1 MKTLHMCACWVILL
15 ALTPPALAQRSVRE
29 LFTLDRAR
37 PESVVVLMP
46 GVEEAAPER
55 SAMLDSLAGVAAR
68 LDRRGITE
76 LTRLTAGVGR
86 EDPAEPVLH
95 AWTVVLGGGDEQAR
109 VELYRDASGK
119 PFASREGSA
128 NRFIPLNPIRFGQ
141 LTGDWESLDFG
152 VRDGEAPVGGVF
164 ELDGAVAPGRIVL
177 DRETIGD
184 RIYRGQGVRV
194 KSAERDLE
202 RLKLFVRLPR
212 GHDGSTRAGVI
223 AWIDPSDRG
232 IPPES
237 LFEGA
242 DELGLILVGVA
253 GMGNDRPVMDRFQGV
268 FDSVETVGRRWR
280 IDRERVY
287 VVGMSGGGRASS
299 MLWGTF
305 PDVFAGAVPIVGLNS
320 YRRAVVDR
328 REAPATFVRPTG
340 RLLGLLRD
348 RRIAPMSGPLDFN
361 YEQMKAYAAGLE
373 DDGMQIRFFDYAD
386 MGHVMPTP
394 GRFAEAIRWV
404 DEPRREQLTEIEARG
419 GVLWLAHVEAFG
431 EGPPATE
438 EGWASLVSITS
449 EAPWSRAAWRAAGM
463 IAERDALLAEGD

>member
-1 MKTLHMCACWVILL
+1 MKTLRMCAWWVLL
-15 ALTPPALAQRSVRE
+15 ALTPAALAQRSVRE
-29 LFTLDRAR
+29 LFTVDRSR
-37 PESVVVLMP
+37 PASVVVLMP
-46 GVEEAAPER
+46 GVDEAAPER
-55 SAMLDSLAGVAAR
+55 SGMLDSLAGVAAR

-95 AWTVVLGGGDEQAR
+95 CWTVVLEHDEEIER
-109 VELYRDASGK
+109 VELYRDANGR

-141 LTGDWESLDFG
+141 LTREWESLDFSA
-152 VRDGEAPVGGVF
+152 RDGEAPVGRVV
-164 ELDGAVAPGRIVL
+164 ELDGGIAPGRFVL

-184 RIYRGQGVRV
+184 RVYRGQGVRV
-194 KSAERDLE
+194 ASAERDLD
-202 RLKLFVRLPR
+202 RLEVFARLPR
-212 GHDGSTRAGVI
+212 GYDGSMRAGVI
-223 AWIDPSDRG
+223 VWIDPTDRG
-232 IPPES
+232 LPPEA

-253 GMGNDRPVMDRFQGV
+253 DMGNDRPVMDRFQAA
-268 FDSVETVGRRWR
+268 FDAIETVGRRWR

-287 VVGMSGGGRASS
+287 VTGMSGGGRASS
-299 MLWGTF
+299 MLWGCF

-328 REAPATFVRPTG
+328 REAPATFTRPTG

-348 RRIAPMSGPLDFN
+348 RPIAPMSGPLDFN

-373 DDGMQIRFFDYAD
+373 DDGMRVRFFDYAD

-438 EGWASLVSITS
+438 EGWASLVDITR

-463 IAERDALLAEGD
+463 IAERDALLAGSD